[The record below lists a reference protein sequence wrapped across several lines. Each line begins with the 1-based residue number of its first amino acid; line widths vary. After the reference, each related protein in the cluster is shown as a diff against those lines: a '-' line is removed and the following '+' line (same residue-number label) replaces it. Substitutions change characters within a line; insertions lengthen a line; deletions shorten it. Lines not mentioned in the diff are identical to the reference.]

1 MLWREGFIDFQRLSP
16 IIFDKNELKNILF
29 QYEIS

>member
-1 MLWREGFIDFQRLSP
+1 MLWREGFIDFQRLSL

>member
-1 MLWREGFIDFQRLSP
+1 MLWREGFIDFQRLAL